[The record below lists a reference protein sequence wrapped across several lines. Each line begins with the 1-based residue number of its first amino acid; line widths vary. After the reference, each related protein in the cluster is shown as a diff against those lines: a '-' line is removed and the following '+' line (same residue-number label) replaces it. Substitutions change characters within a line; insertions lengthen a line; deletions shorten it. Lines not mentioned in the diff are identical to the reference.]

1 MLLILGPHFE
11 RQRLSSLHL
20 ELPNH
25 SNMAYCLWV
34 TCQLKNGFHIFEWS
48 EKNFKQYFM
57 THQRLHE
64 TQISVSRD
72 FLGGPVAKML
82 PMQGARVWSLVGELD
97 STYPN

>member
-82 PMQGARVWSLVGELD
+82 PMQGARV
-97 STYPN
+97 

>member
-1 MLLILGPHFE
+1 
-11 RQRLSSLHL
+11 
-20 ELPNH
+20 
-25 SNMAYCLWV
+25 
-34 TCQLKNGFHIFEWS
+34 
-48 EKNFKQYFM
+48 M